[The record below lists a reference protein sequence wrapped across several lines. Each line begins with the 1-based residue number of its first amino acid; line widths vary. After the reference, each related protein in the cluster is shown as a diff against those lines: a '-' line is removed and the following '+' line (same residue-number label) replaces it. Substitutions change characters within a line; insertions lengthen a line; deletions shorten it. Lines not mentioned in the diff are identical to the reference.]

1 MEAHIPQA
9 CLSAPLG
16 LAAWTSIR
24 LSQPISNPPARIG
37 LELTIRKPPFA
48 FPVDKSWPP
57 NRPDITDDPKDE
69 GMEWPAEEFRFATTV
84 GYSAE
89 ATQRDEVQPI
99 EPVVMRDGGVFEW
112 VANIDRVWRDPGQV
126 GLGEEN
132 F

>member
-1 MEAHIPQA
+1 
-9 CLSAPLG
+9 
-16 LAAWTSIR
+16 
-24 LSQPISNPPARIG
+24 